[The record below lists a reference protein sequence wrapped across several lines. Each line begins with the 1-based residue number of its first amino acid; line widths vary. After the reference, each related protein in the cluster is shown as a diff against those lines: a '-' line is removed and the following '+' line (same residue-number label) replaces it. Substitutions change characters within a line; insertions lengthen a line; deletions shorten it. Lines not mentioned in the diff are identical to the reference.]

1 MGQASGT
8 ILKGSG
14 YGVLSY
20 TFYEDG
26 NVKDANVQ
34 NIFAKPHV
42 LDIPNL
48 NNASLFLTPTMLT
61 CTPLISPMVTPFQ
74 GKLC

>member
-48 NNASLFLTPTMLT
+48 LEIGLHYSN
-61 CTPLISPMVTPFQ
+61 
-74 GKLC
+74 